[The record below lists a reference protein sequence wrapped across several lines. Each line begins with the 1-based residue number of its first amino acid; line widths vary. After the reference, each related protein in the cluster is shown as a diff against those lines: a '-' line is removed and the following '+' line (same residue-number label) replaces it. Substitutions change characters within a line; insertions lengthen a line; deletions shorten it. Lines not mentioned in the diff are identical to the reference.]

1 MRTSRKHPGLED
13 SLRLLKL
20 VRAHLA
26 GTGSGEPV
34 TRLLET
40 WSDDERFAAL
50 QCAIPMIISMASEQ
64 APAYDLTIAELVDRW
79 EASILENE
87 EHRLRLIKEQ
97 DEDTTA

>member
-1 MRTSRKHPGLED
+1 MED
-13 SLRLLKL
+13 GLRLLEL

-26 GTGSGEPV
+26 GSGSGEPV

-40 WSDDERFAAL
+40 WSDEERFAAL

-64 APAYDLTIAELVDRW
+64 APARGLTIAELVDRW
-79 EASILENE
+79 EAAGRENE